1 VKYKQ
6 LPEIYHSILQGGTN
20 EKFTFIEYPFNP
32 FSLHFNPFSLHC
44 SLNGTDDTLGSMD
57 ISSTKPDGG
66 NNW

>member
-32 FSLHFNPFSLHC
+32 FSLHC